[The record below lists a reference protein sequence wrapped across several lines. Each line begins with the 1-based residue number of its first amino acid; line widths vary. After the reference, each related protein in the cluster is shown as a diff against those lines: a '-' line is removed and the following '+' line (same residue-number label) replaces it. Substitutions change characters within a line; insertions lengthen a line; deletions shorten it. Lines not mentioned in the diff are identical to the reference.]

1 MERGFPDA
9 EYAERTRRAQERL
22 AQAGLGAL
30 LLTTEADIRYF
41 TGFLTRFWE
50 SPTRPWYLIVPLTGK
65 PVAVIPSI
73 GAALM
78 SQTWIDDI
86 RSWDSPDYRDDGTG
100 LLADALCELVTGQAK
115 IGVPSGPGTHLQMP
129 QDEWSRLGGLI
140 GERLL
145 TGDGGVLRALR
156 MIKSDGEIEKIRHAA
171 TIAGR
176 AFARV
181 PKALRPGMSQAQAAR
196 IFQMLC
202 LEEGADQVSYLA
214 LGAGRGGYS
223 DVISPPSE
231 AALAAPE
238 ILMLDTGVVRDGYFC
253 DFNRNFSIGAPGDAM
268 SDAHRALIS
277 ATLAGF
283 NAARPGAT
291 AAELHSTM
299 VEALRASGQ
308 RAGAG
313 RFGHGLGM
321 QLTEPP
327 SLLPADDTVLQ
338 PGMVLTLEPSVQLT
352 DGKLMVH
359 EENIVVREAGAEW
372 LTEIAAPELA
382 VIA

>member
-1 MERGFPDA
+1 
-9 EYAERTRRAQERL
+9 
-22 AQAGLGAL
+22 
-30 LLTTEADIRYF
+30 
-41 TGFLTRFWE
+41 
-50 SPTRPWYLIVPLTGK
+50 
-65 PVAVIPSI
+65 
-73 GAALM
+73 
-78 SQTWIDDI
+78 
-86 RSWDSPDYRDDGTG
+86 
-100 LLADALCELVTGQAK
+100 
-115 IGVPSGPGTHLQMP
+115 
-129 QDEWSRLGGLI
+129 
-140 GERLL
+140 
-145 TGDGGVLRALR
+145 
-156 MIKSDGEIEKIRHAA
+156 
-171 TIAGR
+171 
-176 AFARV
+176 
-181 PKALRPGMSQAQAAR
+181 
-196 IFQMLC
+196 
-202 LEEGADQVSYLA
+202 
-214 LGAGRGGYS
+214 
-223 DVISPPSE
+223 VISPPSE

-253 DFNRNFSIGAPGDAM
+253 DFNRNFSIGAPGEAV

-283 NAARPGAT
+283 NAAQPGAT
-291 AAELHSTM
+291 AAELHSAM

-308 RAGAG
+308 HAGAG

-327 SLLPADDTVLQ
+327 SLLPADDTALQ